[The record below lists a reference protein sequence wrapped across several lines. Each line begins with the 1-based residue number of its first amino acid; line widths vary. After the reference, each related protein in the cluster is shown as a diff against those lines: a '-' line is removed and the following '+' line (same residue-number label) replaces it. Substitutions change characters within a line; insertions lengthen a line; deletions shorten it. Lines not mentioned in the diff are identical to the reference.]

1 MSKNEII
8 ENINKLLVEDF
19 EIDSDI
25 ISPNAKIVEELGIDS
40 LDFVDIVVFIE
51 EEFNVKL
58 GTDDF
63 KNVVTLQDFYD
74 LIEKKSK

>member
-1 MSKNEII
+1 MNKTQII

-51 EEFNVKL
+51 EVFNIKL
-58 GTDDF
+58 GADDF

>member
-1 MSKNEII
+1 MNKTEII
-8 ENINKLLVEDF
+8 ENINKLLIEDF
-19 EIDSDI
+19 EIDSNI

-51 EEFNVKL
+51 EVFNIKL
-58 GTDDF
+58 GADDF

>member
-1 MSKNEII
+1 MNKTQII

-25 ISPNAKIVEELGIDS
+25 ISPNAKIVEELGVDS

>member
-1 MSKNEII
+1 MNKTEII
-8 ENINKLLVEDF
+8 ENINKLLIEDF
-19 EIDSDI
+19 EIDSNI

-51 EEFNVKL
+51 KVFNIKL
-58 GTDDF
+58 GADDF